1 MRRWLAVVLFSGCL
15 PIMAAASVSVV
26 SSRVPGVDLLGPLDA
41 EYAAAIQHFFGPP
54 RRAEVTTWLPFGVM
68 VANHTAETI
77 VAVAVRW
84 QLTSESGTMQYSLAQ
99 EAFDSPRALLPPG
112 ENGVAL
118 PAGWL
123 AGSLRLPPPDDLPD
137 FRQARTVE
145 ATLDGVVFASGQF
158 AGPDAGKEFESYV
171 ADTTIP
177 GQVAARVLA
186 LKDSGEPVS
195 GIVAFLESQNR
206 PVDRLVDG
214 WWNAEAGRRIARQLL
229 SSYRSGGEAGLYQV
243 AATYTA
249 APAIRLFR

>member
-1 MRRWLAVVLFSGCL
+1 MRCWPAVVLFCGCL
-15 PIMAAASVSVV
+15 RIIAAPGVSIV
-26 SSRVPGVDLLGPLDA
+26 SSRVPGVDLLGPPDA
-41 EYAAAIQHFFGPP
+41 EYAAAIRHFFGPP
-54 RRAEVTTWLPFGVM
+54 GRAEVTTWLPFGVL
-68 VANHTAETI
+68 VANHTAETL

-84 QLTSESGTMQYSLAQ
+84 QLTSDSGTMQYSLAEQ
-99 EAFDSPRALLPPG
+99 AFDSPRALVPPG
-112 ENGVAL
+112 GNGVAL

-123 AGSLRLPPPDDLPD
+123 ADSLRLPPPSNLPD
-137 FRQARTVE
+137 FRGARTIE

-158 AGPDAGKEFESYV
+158 AGPDTGKEFESYV

-186 LKDSGEPVS
+186 MKDSGEPVS
-195 GIVAFLESQNR
+195 RIVAFLESQSR
-206 PVDRLVDG
+206 PTDHQVDR
-214 WWNAEAGRRIARQLL
+214 WWDAEAGRRIARQLL